1 MGSASRTVVN
11 GATPRPDERHHIMT
25 AQLDAPVLDPDQLEQ
40 FVGKVAGDQAAA
52 YNAILVYLGD
62 RLGIWRSLA
71 TLGTTT
77 VPELADHAGVAPRY
91 LQEWLAAQA
100 ANGYVTYDAAGG
112 TFTLSQRSEEHT

>member
-1 MGSASRTVVN
+1 
-11 GATPRPDERHHIMT
+11 MT
-25 AQLDAPVLDPDQLEQ
+25 AQLDAPVLDSGKLEE
-40 FVGKVAGDQAAA
+40 FACKVAGDQAAA

-77 VPELADHAGVAPRY
+77 VAQLAEHAGVAPRY

-100 ANGYVTYDAAGG
+100 ANGYVTGQTLLVDGG
-112 TFTLSQRSEEHT
+112 ITTGALRALPKRK